1 MSKNSS
7 KTGKQMSFRI
17 WIPDTN
23 FHPWLVFS
31 DIMMHQFVIKFHG
44 RKLTFATLHEAVKI
58 IQD

>member
-1 MSKNSS
+1 MSL
-7 KTGKQMSFRI
+7 RI

-31 DIMMHQFVIKFHG
+31 DIMMHQFVIKFDG
-44 RKLTFATLHEAVKI
+44 RKQTFATLHEAVKL

>member
-1 MSKNSS
+1 
-7 KTGKQMSFRI
+7 MSFRI

-31 DIMMHQFVIKFHG
+31 DILMNQFVIEFDG
-44 RKLTFATLHEAVKI
+44 RKVTFATLHEAVKI